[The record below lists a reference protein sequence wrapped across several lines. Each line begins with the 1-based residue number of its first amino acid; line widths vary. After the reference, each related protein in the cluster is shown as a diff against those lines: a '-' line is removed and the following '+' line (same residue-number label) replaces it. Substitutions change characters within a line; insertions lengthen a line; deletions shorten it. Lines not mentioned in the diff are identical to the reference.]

1 MLSETDAN
9 VKSLRRSSKLLDAIV
24 RSLDT
29 VDLEAR
35 KRIMESCGRA
45 CAQED
50 GDLAIAEEIGK
61 TTGNTTE
68 VVGRINKELLWCG
81 IWSQKEKSIES
92 TCTKCGCPLVKSKAI
107 KHNATWCYCSR
118 GWVKAIFEA
127 ALKKR
132 VEVELEKSIGR
143 GDSVCR
149 FVVYTSQA

>member
-9 VKSLRRSSKLLDAIV
+9 MKLLRRSSKLLDAIV
-24 RSLDT
+24 KSLDDF
-29 VDLEAR
+29 DLETR
-35 KRIMESCGRA
+35 KRIMESCGKA

-61 TTGNTTE
+61 TAGNMTE
-68 VVGRINKELLWCG
+68 VVERINKELLWCG
-81 IWSQKEKSIES
+81 IWSQKGRSIES
-92 TCTKCGCPLVKSKAI
+92 TCTKCGCPLVKNKAI
-107 KHNATWCYCSR
+107 NRNATWCYCSR

-127 ALKKR
+127 ALKKP

-149 FVVYTSQA
+149 FVVHT